1 MRLSKDNIIL
11 VLSKNFGFEKVKDE
25 RLGELIKVGPF
36 EGYIYST
43 ITGHGYLDNPTNPF
57 TPNGLMGVFNQANAY
72 NLVTG
77 LFDRD
82 GNLFHTPLL
91 QAREKPFLLRGE
103 KYILPVEYNTSTD
116 LNAQLQEIYQHL
128 IESKREP
135 HDFIICRIKKSTN
148 GYAMEPFMEYVASKY
163 FQRQGYFTETQI
175 PFYYSGGTPDFASY
189 SLPDIQR
196 ALTESFDFIGASFI
210 GLASIRAFGFHQDG
224 KATEHDRTAI
234 VGEVKTASLDALTQ
248 IKKYLRQ
255 GVFNKAYEI
264 IPHKKSPEVIAG
276 LLTLNESGLIQ
287 LYEAKTPAVIEPKKQ
302 EEYLGWLNNYIKY
315 FLVANL
321 ENEELDEFYSRRVG
335 KRTRTIPEL
344 LEFVNAL
351 PLEELVAKLKS
362 YLHGK

>member
-1 MRLSKDNIIL
+1 MRLNKDNVIL
-11 VLSKNFGFEKVKDE
+11 VLSKNFGFMKVQDE
-25 RLGELIKVGPF
+25 RLGEFVRVGPF

-57 TPNGLMGVFNQANAY
+57 TPNGLMGVFNQANTY

-91 QAREKPFLLRGE
+91 QVKEKPFLVRGD
-103 KYILPVEYNTSTD
+103 KYILPVEYDTSAD
-116 LNAQLQEIYQHL
+116 LNAQLEEIHQHL
-128 IESKREP
+128 IDTKREP

-163 FQRQGYFTETQI
+163 FQLQGYFTETQI

-189 SLPDIQR
+189 SLPNIHR
-196 ALTESFDFIGASFI
+196 TLNEHFNFIGASFI

-224 KATEHDRTAI
+224 RIVKSDQEAV
-234 VGEVKTASLDALTQ
+234 VGEAKTASLDALEQ
-248 IKKYLRQ
+248 IKKYLQR
-255 GVFNKAYEI
+255 GVFNRAYEI

-276 LLTLNESGLIQ
+276 LFTLDDDGGIC
-287 LYEAKTPAVIEPKKQ
+287 LYEAKAPAQVVPDKQ
-302 EEYLGWLNNYIKY
+302 EQYLKWLHNYIKY

-321 ENEELDEFYSRRVG
+321 YNEELDEFYSQRAG

-344 LEFVNAL
+344 LEFVNTL
-351 PLEELVAKLKS
+351 HFDDLVDKLKS